1 MSCHVRV
8 DNILQGGDCIASKNI
23 GQVLRILGQNPT
35 EDEIVEM
42 VMKVRLKI
50 VILLLSSLPAG
61 KL

>member
-1 MSCHVRV
+1 MLDIV
-8 DNILQGGDCIASKNI
+8 
-23 GQVLRILGQNPT
+23 
-35 EDEIVEM
+35 EMDEIVEM